1 MDVKSIYYTSNSSS
15 SKYPMNTRTSFINQ
29 IDEHEFHYI
38 DNKSIQVG
46 LKGITF
52 ENKYNTF
59 TPKYGKPDMII
70 VQDNFGQKANT
81 QHYEA
86 RYGPDLPEI
95 DIQSGFDYYL
105 LSDLFP
111 PYRQGKLKNLRG
123 FTDVKISGFF
133 PSSHEGFFTRFI
145 VHNLYFHESTLES
158 DRELIS
164 YLNNV
169 FHNIEFDVPDVP
181 EARKEIFRLDREN
194 KVLFDIDKDG
204 FSTFYDKGYMALDI
218 FVSNELCEIL
228 GFTGRE
234 LEDLKCNS
242 LRGLLF
248 SNYINKKTRDR
259 SEGLFKAEDLK
270 RFTEDENIRE
280 LIDYSWGDTHKYCR
294 ISQDRDIIASFDAY
308 VTSTGKIDLAK
319 RGSVL
324 LGLRT
329 SLTKPDIFKNCV
341 YDTQIEF
348 LNVRDRAGGVQVFE
362 VHHPT
367 LHHTTIEKISNAKF
381 ELIDIDTGKR
391 PNFSQGSPTYIHFH
405 VSEKDEM
412 STRFNIFLDSS
423 DELSSH
429 YFPTN
434 SCADFRIKLPERLVF
449 GREWEI
455 ALKNIFISNDLFNI
469 YGGSCWINVK
479 MTKNPATVPVF
490 EDFIDKTIYLEDGLY
505 KTEKG
510 LCEYIQSLFEHE
522 KLKLKISF
530 RNKTNQVK
538 ITCGETR
545 SRGGYLKY
553 IVTISPMLANILGF
567 DRTNSNN
574 FVIPF
579 RILRKSLQAA
589 YAPNIE
595 LLTPRNFMILCD
607 LVSESVFGSKSVNI
621 LKLCSTNYDRERKIL
636 TFSSHQDEF
645 VELAIK
651 EFASIHIKIVDT
663 TGNPIKSGGFYP
675 TRCQIQFKKK

>member
-15 SKYPMNTRTSFINQ
+15 SKYPMNTRTSFVNQ

-46 LKGITF
+46 LKGLTF
-52 ENKYNTF
+52 ENRYSTF
-59 TPKYGKPDMII
+59 TPKYGSPNMII
-70 VQDNFGQKANT
+70 VQDNYGEKANT
-81 QHYEA
+81 HHYEV

-95 DIQSGFDYYL
+95 NIQSGLDYYL
-105 LSDLFP
+105 LSDLSP
-111 PYRQGKLKNLRG
+111 PYRQGKFEALRG

-133 PSSHEGFFTRFI
+133 PTNLEGIFQRFI

-164 YLNNV
+164 YLNHV
-169 FHNIEFDVPDVP
+169 FRNIEFDVPTYP
-181 EARKEIFRLDREN
+181 QAREELFRLDREN

-204 FSTFYDKGYMALDI
+204 FSIFYDKRYMGLDI
-218 FVSNELCEIL
+218 FVSNDLCQIL
-228 GFTGRE
+228 GFTGGE
-234 LEDLKCNS
+234 LEDLQYNS
-242 LRGLLF
+242 LRGLLYTNF
-248 SNYINKKTRDR
+248 IQKKTRDR
-259 SEGLFKAEDLK
+259 SGDLFKAEDLK

-280 LIDYSWGDTHKYCR
+280 LIDFSWGETHKYCR
-294 ISQDRDIIASFDAY
+294 ISQDSNVRASFGAN
-308 VTSTGKIDLAK
+308 VTSNREIDLAK
-319 RGSVL
+319 GGPVL

-348 LNVRDRAGGVQVFE
+348 LNVRDRVGGVQVFE

-367 LHHTTIEKISNAKF
+367 LHQTTIEKISNAKF
-381 ELIDIDTGKR
+381 ELIDIDTGER
-391 PNFSQGSPTYIHFH
+391 PNFSQGTPTYIHFH
-405 VSEKDEM
+405 VINKEEM

-423 DELSSH
+423 DKLSSQ

-449 GREWEI
+449 GRKWEI

-469 YGGSCWINVK
+469 YGGSCWISIEIA
-479 MTKNPATVPVF
+479 KNPPSEPVL
-490 EDFIDKTIYLEDGLY
+490 EDFFDKKIYLEDGLY
-505 KTEKG
+505 KTVKE
-510 LCEYIQSLFEHE
+510 LCEYIQTLFERE
-522 KLKLKISF
+522 KLKLKISL

-538 ITCGETR
+538 ITCGEAR
-545 SRGGYLKY
+545 PSGGYLKY

-567 DRTNSNN
+567 DRTNLNN

-621 LKLCSTNYDRERKIL
+621 LKLCSTNFDRKRKIL

-651 EFASIHIKIVDT
+651 EFASIHIRIVDT
-663 TGNPIKSGGFYP
+663 TGNPIKSGGTYP
-675 TRCQIQFKKK
+675 TRCQIQFRKK

>member
-1 MDVKSIYYTSNSSS
+1 MKSIYYTSNSSS
-15 SKYPMNTRTSFINQ
+15 SKYPMNTRTSFVNQ
-29 IDEHEFHYI
+29 IDEQEFHYI
-38 DNKSIQVG
+38 DNKSTQVG

-52 ENKYNTF
+52 DNRYNTF
-59 TPKYGKPDMII
+59 TPKYGTPNMII

-81 QHYEA
+81 KHYET

-95 DIQSGFDYYL
+95 NIRSGLDYYL
-105 LSDLFP
+105 LSDLSP
-111 PYRQGKLKNLRG
+111 PYRQGKLQTLRG

-133 PSSHEGFFTRFI
+133 PTPYEGFFQRFI
-145 VHNLYFHESTLES
+145 VHNVYFHESTLES

-164 YLNNV
+164 YLNHV
-169 FHNIEFDVPDVP
+169 FHNIEFDVPTQP
-181 EARKEIFRLDREN
+181 EAREELFRLDREN

-204 FSTFYDKGYMALDI
+204 FSTFYDKGYMGLDI
-218 FVSNELCEIL
+218 FVSNDLCQIL
-228 GFTGRE
+228 GFTGQE
-234 LEDLKCNS
+234 LEDLECNS

-248 SNYINKKTRDR
+248 SNFIHKKNRDR
-259 SEGLFKAEDLK
+259 TEDLFKAEDLK

-280 LIDYSWGDTHKYCR
+280 LIDYSWGETHKYCR
-294 ISQDRDIIASFDAY
+294 ISQDRDIRASFDSY
-308 VTSTGKIDLAK
+308 VTSTREIDLAK
-319 RGSVL
+319 GGSVL

-367 LHHTTIEKISNAKF
+367 FHQTTIEKISNAKF
-381 ELIDIDTGKR
+381 ELIDIDTGER

-423 DELSSH
+423 DKLSNQF
-429 YFPTN
+429 FPTN

-449 GREWEI
+449 GRKWEI
-455 ALKNIFISNDLFNI
+455 ALKSIFVGNDLFNI
-469 YGGSCWINVK
+469 FGGTCWINVE
-479 MTKNPATVPVF
+479 MAKNPAGVAMF
-490 EDFIDKTIYLEDGLY
+490 EDFFDKTIYLEDGLY
-505 KTEKG
+505 KTTKE
-510 LCEYIQSLFEHE
+510 LCGYIQTLFERE
-522 KLKLKISF
+522 KLKLKITL

-545 SRGGYLKY
+545 PRGGYFKY

-567 DRTNSNN
+567 DRTNSDN

-579 RILRKSLQAA
+579 RILKKSLQAA

-621 LKLCSTNYDRERKIL
+621 LQLCSTNYDRERKIL

-651 EFASIHIKIVDT
+651 EFASIHIRIVDT
-663 TGNPIKSGGFYP
+663 TGDPIKSGGAYP
-675 TRCQIQFKKK
+675 TRCQIQFRKK

>member
-1 MDVKSIYYTSNSSS
+1 MKSIYYTSNSSS
-15 SKYPMNTRTSFINQ
+15 SKYPMNTRTSFVNQ

-38 DNKSIQVG
+38 DNKSIHVG

-52 ENKYNTF
+52 ENRYNTF
-59 TPKYGKPDMII
+59 TPEYGSPNMII

-81 QHYEA
+81 QHYET

-95 DIQSGFDYYL
+95 NIRSGLDYYL
-105 LSDLFP
+105 LSDLSP
-111 PYRQGKLKNLRG
+111 PYRQGKLKTLRG

-133 PSSHEGFFTRFI
+133 PTSYEGFFQRFI
-145 VHNLYFHESTLES
+145 VHNLYFHESALES

-164 YLNNV
+164 YLNHV
-169 FHNIEFDVPDVP
+169 FHNIEFDIPTQP
-181 EARKEIFRLDREN
+181 EAREELFRLDREN

-204 FSTFYDKGYMALDI
+204 FSTFYDKGYMGLDI
-218 FVSNELCEIL
+218 FVSNDLCQIL
-228 GFTGRE
+228 GFIGQE
-234 LEDLKCNS
+234 LQDLECNS

-248 SNYINKKTRDR
+248 SNFINKKNRDR
-259 SEGLFKAEDLK
+259 TEDLFKAKFLE

-280 LIDYSWGDTHKYCR
+280 LIDYSWGEAHRYCR
-294 ISQDRDIIASFDAY
+294 ISQDRPIRTSFDAY
-308 VTSTGKIDLAK
+308 VTSTREIDLAK
-319 RGSVL
+319 GGSVL

-367 LHHTTIEKISNAKF
+367 FHQTTIEKVSNAKF
-381 ELIDIDTGKR
+381 ELIDIDTGER

-423 DELSSH
+423 DKLSSH

-449 GREWEI
+449 GRKWEI

-469 YGGSCWINVK
+469 YGGTCWINVK
-479 MTKNPATVPVF
+479 MAKNPAGVAVF
-490 EDFIDKTIYLEDGLY
+490 EDFFDKTIYLEDGLY
-505 KTEKG
+505 KTVKG
-510 LCEYIQSLFEHE
+510 LCEYIQTLFERE
-522 KLKLKISF
+522 KLKLKITL
-530 RNKTNQVK
+530 RHKTNQVK

-545 SRGGYLKY
+545 PRGGYFKY
-553 IVTISPMLANILGF
+553 IVTISSMLANILGF

-574 FVIPF
+574 FEIPF
-579 RILRKSLQAA
+579 RILKKSLQAA

-651 EFASIHIKIVDT
+651 EFASIHIRIVDT
-663 TGNPIKSGGFYP
+663 TGDPIKSGGTYP
-675 TRCQIQFKKK
+675 TRCQIQFRKK

>member
-1 MDVKSIYYTSNSSS
+1 MKSIYYTSNSSS
-15 SKYPMNTRTSFINQ
+15 SKYPMNTRTSFVNQ
-29 IDEHEFHYI
+29 IDEQEFHYI
-38 DNKSIQVG
+38 DNKSTQVG

-52 ENKYNTF
+52 DNRYNTF
-59 TPKYGKPDMII
+59 TPKYGTPNMII

-81 QHYEA
+81 KHYET

-95 DIQSGFDYYL
+95 NIRSGLDYYL
-105 LSDLFP
+105 LSDLSP
-111 PYRQGKLKNLRG
+111 PYRQGKLQTLRG

-133 PSSHEGFFTRFI
+133 PTPHEGFFQRFI
-145 VHNLYFHESTLES
+145 VHNVYFHESTLES

-164 YLNNV
+164 YLNHV
-169 FHNIEFDVPDVP
+169 FHNIEFDVPIQP
-181 EARKEIFRLDREN
+181 EAREELFRLDREN

-204 FSTFYDKGYMALDI
+204 FSTFYDKGYMGLDI
-218 FVSNELCEIL
+218 FVSNDLCQIL
-228 GFTGRE
+228 GFIGQE
-234 LEDLKCNS
+234 LQDLECNS

-248 SNYINKKTRDR
+248 SNFINKKNRDR
-259 SEGLFKAEDLK
+259 TEDLFKAKFLE

-280 LIDYSWGDTHKYCR
+280 LIDYSWGEAHRYCR
-294 ISQDRDIIASFDAY
+294 ISQDRPIRTSFDAY
-308 VTSTGKIDLAK
+308 VTSTREIDLAK
-319 RGSVL
+319 GGSVL

-367 LHHTTIEKISNAKF
+367 FHQTTIEKVSNAKF
-381 ELIDIDTGKR
+381 ELIDIDTGER

-423 DELSSH
+423 DKLSSH

-449 GREWEI
+449 GRKWEI

-469 YGGSCWINVK
+469 YGGTCWINVK
-479 MTKNPATVPVF
+479 MAKNPAGVAVF
-490 EDFIDKTIYLEDGLY
+490 EDFFDKTIYLEDGLY
-505 KTEKG
+505 KTVKG
-510 LCEYIQSLFEHE
+510 LCEYIQTLFERE
-522 KLKLKISF
+522 KLKLKITL
-530 RNKTNQVK
+530 RHKTNQVK

-545 SRGGYLKY
+545 PRGGYFKY
-553 IVTISPMLANILGF
+553 IVTISSMLANILGF

-574 FVIPF
+574 FEREGKIGRLPATQCSH
-579 RILRKSLQAA
+579 L
-589 YAPNIE
+589 Y
-595 LLTPRNFMILCD
+595 
-607 LVSESVFGSKSVNI
+607 LVQR
-621 LKLCSTNYDRERKIL
+621 TYD
-636 TFSSHQDEF
+636 SS
-645 VELAIK
+645 
-651 EFASIHIKIVDT
+651 
-663 TGNPIKSGGFYP
+663 
-675 TRCQIQFKKK
+675 IQV

>member
-280 LIDYSWGDTHKYCR
+280 LIDYSWGETHKYCR

-479 MTKNPATVPVF
+479 ITKNPATVPVF

-505 KTEKG
+505 KTEKE
-510 LCEYIQSLFEHE
+510 LCEHIQTLFERE

-530 RNKTNQVK
+530 RSKTNQVN
-538 ITCGETR
+538 ITCGATR
-545 SRGGYLKY
+545 PRGGYLKY
-553 IVTISPMLANILGF
+553 VVTISSMLANILGF

-621 LKLCSTNYDRERKIL
+621 LKLCSTNFNREREIL

-651 EFASIHIKIVDT
+651 EFASIHIRIVDT
-663 TGNPIKSGGFYP
+663 TGDAVKSGGFYP
-675 TRCQIQFKKK
+675 TRCQIQFRKK

>member
-1 MDVKSIYYTSNSSS
+1 MKSIYYTSNSSS
-15 SKYPMNTRTSFINQ
+15 SKYPMNTRTSFVNQ
-29 IDEHEFHYI
+29 IDEQEFHYI
-38 DNKSIQVG
+38 DNKSTQVG

-52 ENKYNTF
+52 DNRYNTF
-59 TPKYGKPDMII
+59 TPKYGTPNMII

-81 QHYEA
+81 KHYET

-95 DIQSGFDYYL
+95 NIRSGLDYYL
-105 LSDLFP
+105 LSDLSP
-111 PYRQGKLKNLRG
+111 PYRQGKLQTLRG

-133 PSSHEGFFTRFI
+133 PTPHEGFFQRFI
-145 VHNLYFHESTLES
+145 VHNVYFHESTLES

-164 YLNNV
+164 YLNHV
-169 FHNIEFDVPDVP
+169 FHNIEFDVPTQP
-181 EARKEIFRLDREN
+181 EAREELFRLDREN

-204 FSTFYDKGYMALDI
+204 FSTFYDKGYMGLDI
-218 FVSNELCEIL
+218 FVSNDLCQIL
-228 GFTGRE
+228 GFTGQE
-234 LEDLKCNS
+234 LEDLECNS

-248 SNYINKKTRDR
+248 SNFINKKNRDR
-259 SEGLFKAEDLK
+259 TEDLFKAEDLK

-280 LIDYSWGDTHKYCR
+280 LIDYSWGETHKYCR
-294 ISQDRDIIASFDAY
+294 ISQDRDIRASFDAY
-308 VTSTGKIDLAK
+308 VTSTREIDLAK
-319 RGSVL
+319 GGSVL

-367 LHHTTIEKISNAKF
+367 FHQTTIEKISNAKF
-381 ELIDIDTGKR
+381 ELIDIDTGER

-423 DELSSH
+423 DKLSNQF
-429 YFPTN
+429 FPTN

-449 GREWEI
+449 GRKWEI
-455 ALKNIFISNDLFNI
+455 ALKSIFIGNDLFNI
-469 YGGSCWINVK
+469 YGGTCWINVE
-479 MTKNPATVPVF
+479 MAKNPAGVAMF
-490 EDFIDKTIYLEDGLY
+490 EDFFDKTIYLEDGLY
-505 KTEKG
+505 KTTKE
-510 LCEYIQSLFEHE
+510 LCGYIQTLFERE
-522 KLKLKISF
+522 KLKLKITL

-545 SRGGYLKY
+545 PRGGYFKY

-567 DRTNSNN
+567 DRTNSDN

-579 RILRKSLQAA
+579 RILKKSLQAA

-651 EFASIHIKIVDT
+651 EFASIHIRIVDT
-663 TGNPIKSGGFYP
+663 TGDPIKSGGAYP
-675 TRCQIQFKKK
+675 TRCQIQFRKK

>member
-1 MDVKSIYYTSNSSS
+1 MKSIYYTSNSSS
-15 SKYPMNTRTSFINQ
+15 SKYPMNTRTSFVNQ
-29 IDEHEFHYI
+29 IDEQEFHYI
-38 DNKSIQVG
+38 DNKSTQVG

-52 ENKYNTF
+52 DNRYNTF
-59 TPKYGKPDMII
+59 TPKYGTPNMII

-81 QHYEA
+81 KHYET

-95 DIQSGFDYYL
+95 NIRSGLDYYL
-105 LSDLFP
+105 LSDLSP
-111 PYRQGKLKNLRG
+111 PYRQGKLQTLRG

-133 PSSHEGFFTRFI
+133 PTPYEGFFQRFI
-145 VHNLYFHESTLES
+145 VHNLYFHESALES

-164 YLNNV
+164 YLNHV
-169 FHNIEFDVPDVP
+169 FHNIEFDVPTQP
-181 EARKEIFRLDREN
+181 EAREELFRLDREN

-204 FSTFYDKGYMALDI
+204 FTTFYDKGYMGLDI
-218 FVSNELCEIL
+218 FVSNDLCQIL
-228 GFTGRE
+228 GFIGQE
-234 LEDLKCNS
+234 LQDLECNS

-248 SNYINKKTRDR
+248 SNFINKKNRDR
-259 SEGLFKAEDLK
+259 TEDLFKAKYLE

-280 LIDYSWGDTHKYCR
+280 LIDYSWGEAHRYCR
-294 ISQDRDIIASFDAY
+294 ISQDRPIRASFDAY
-308 VTSTGKIDLAK
+308 VTSTREIDLAK
-319 RGSVL
+319 GGSVL

-367 LHHTTIEKISNAKF
+367 FHQTTIEKVSNAKF
-381 ELIDIDTGKR
+381 ELIDIDTGER

-423 DELSSH
+423 DKLSNQF
-429 YFPTN
+429 FPTN

-449 GREWEI
+449 GRKWEI
-455 ALKNIFISNDLFNI
+455 ALKSIFIGNDLFNI
-469 YGGSCWINVK
+469 FGGTCWINVE
-479 MTKNPATVPVF
+479 MAKNPAGVEMF
-490 EDFIDKTIYLEDGLY
+490 EDFFDKTIYLEDGLY
-505 KTEKG
+505 KTTKE
-510 LCEYIQSLFEHE
+510 LCGYIQTLFERE
-522 KLKLKISF
+522 KLKLKITL

-545 SRGGYLKY
+545 PRGGYFKY
-553 IVTISPMLANILGF
+553 MVTISPMLANILGF
-567 DRTNSNN
+567 DRTNSDN

-579 RILRKSLQAA
+579 RILKKSLQAA

-651 EFASIHIKIVDT
+651 EFASIHIRIVDT
-663 TGNPIKSGGFYP
+663 TGDPIKSGGAYP
-675 TRCQIQFKKK
+675 TRCQIQFRKK

>member
-1 MDVKSIYYTSNSSS
+1 MKSIYYTSNSSS
-15 SKYPMNTRTSFINQ
+15 SKYPMNTRTSFVNQ

-38 DNKSIQVG
+38 DNKSIHVG

-52 ENKYNTF
+52 ENRYNTF
-59 TPKYGKPDMII
+59 TPKYGSPNMII

-81 QHYEA
+81 QHYET

-95 DIQSGFDYYL
+95 NIRSGLDYYL
-105 LSDLFP
+105 LSDLSP
-111 PYRQGKLKNLRG
+111 PYRQGKLKTLRG

-133 PSSHEGFFTRFI
+133 PTSHEGFFQRFI
-145 VHNLYFHESTLES
+145 VHNLYFHESALES

-164 YLNNV
+164 YLNHV
-169 FHNIEFDVPDVP
+169 FHNIEFDVPTQP
-181 EARKEIFRLDREN
+181 EAREELFRLDREN

-204 FSTFYDKGYMALDI
+204 FTTFYDKGYMGLDI
-218 FVSNELCEIL
+218 FVSNDLCQIL
-228 GFTGRE
+228 GFIGQE
-234 LEDLKCNS
+234 LQDLECNS

-248 SNYINKKTRDR
+248 SNFINKKNRDR
-259 SEGLFKAEDLK
+259 TEDLFKAKYLE

-280 LIDYSWGDTHKYCR
+280 LIDYSWGEAHRYCR
-294 ISQDRDIIASFDAY
+294 ISQDRPIRASFDAY
-308 VTSTGKIDLAK
+308 VTSTREIDLAK
-319 RGSVL
+319 GGSVL

-367 LHHTTIEKISNAKF
+367 FHQTTIEKVSNAKF
-381 ELIDIDTGKR
+381 ELIDIDTGER

-423 DELSSH
+423 DKLSSH

-449 GREWEI
+449 GRKWEI

-469 YGGSCWINVK
+469 YGGTCWINVK
-479 MTKNPATVPVF
+479 MAKNPAGVAVF
-490 EDFIDKTIYLEDGLY
+490 EDFFDKTIYLEDGLY
-505 KTEKG
+505 KTVKG
-510 LCEYIQSLFEHE
+510 LCEYIQTLFERE
-522 KLKLKISF
+522 KLKLKITL
-530 RNKTNQVK
+530 RHKTNQVK

-545 SRGGYLKY
+545 PRGGYFKY
-553 IVTISPMLANILGF
+553 IVTISSMLANILGF

-574 FVIPF
+574 FEIPF
-579 RILRKSLQAA
+579 RILKKSLQAA

-621 LKLCSTNYDRERKIL
+621 LKLCSTNYDRKRKIL

-651 EFASIHIKIVDT
+651 EFASIHIRIVDT
-663 TGNPIKSGGFYP
+663 TGDPIKSGGTYP
-675 TRCQIQFKKK
+675 TRCQIQFRKK